1 MADKVDPRN
10 RMNELTNREWLIETK
25 SFWRSQ
31 AEDDLPDWFQPE
43 LLEQFGRWLAEEH
56 GEERAD
62 EMMGQ
67 LISSVMWSKAPPRD
81 KLKATHPATFSERD
95 IERLIR
101 LFTKP
106 GQIVLDPFVG
116 SGSTLLAC
124 AETDRIGIGIE
135 LIEQWAE
142 VTTGR
147 MEAAEIPFRV
157 VEPAQAIDATGRGAQ
172 VLMHGDALAALA
184 TLPDECADFIVT
196 SPPYWSILKKRGEKA
211 ARERVSKG
219 LPTHYSESEAD
230 LGNVEDYEEFLAR
243 LGDIFLECGRVLRVK
258 QYMCVIVCDFRH
270 GPQFHLY
277 HADIARTVEER
288 DPSMQ
293 LKGMTVL
300 VQDSKNLY
308 PLGIPYCFI
317 GNIHHQFVL
326 VFQRMT

>member
-1 MADKVDPRN
+1 MSDTVDPRN

-31 AEDDLPDWFQPE
+31 AEDDLPEWLDPE
-43 LLEQFGRWLAEEH
+43 LLEQFALWLAEQH
-56 GEERAD
+56 GEERAA
-62 EMMGQ
+62 EMMDQ
-67 LISSVMWSKAPPRD
+67 IASSVMWSKAPPRD

-95 IERLIR
+95 IERVIR

-135 LIEQWAE
+135 LIDRWVEVAAGRLEAREIPHRLVAPAE
-142 VTTGR
+142 AT
-147 MEAAEIPFRV
+147 EAARSGSHALV
-157 VEPAQAIDATGRGAQ
+157 QSDAESGLRA
-172 VLMHGDALAALA
+172 
-184 TLPDECADFIVT
+184 LPDECADFIVT
-196 SPPYWSILKKRGEKA
+196 SPPYWRILKKRGSKA
-211 ARERVSKG
+211 ERERVSKG
-219 LPTHYSESEAD
+219 LPTHYSESEGD
-230 LGNVEDYEEFLAR
+230 LGNVADYAEFLER
-243 LGDIFLECGRVLRVK
+243 LGDIFVECGRVLRVK

-277 HADIARTVEER
+277 HADIARVIEER
-288 DPSMQ
+288 NPAMQ

-317 GNIHHQFVL
+317 GNIHHQFIL
-326 VFQRMT
+326 IFQRMA